1 MKNKQIIKISAILV
15 LLTTIIPLIIANK
28 SQREI
33 LVAEK
38 SPILVVLNE
47 YPKTIT
53 SLNASSHNLVPQS
66 VKIPLEKYSAPVIV
80 AQISV
85 GAIATIIL
93 IGGVILIAV
102 IIAVIIRG
110 KLYIWIGNDEI
121 GIVNKKFTIKPS
133 LRLPPGRIIALN
145 GEPGI
150 QAKTLYPGIH
160 WGYGSWM
167 YTITKVPVIK
177 IGIEEI
183 GLVEAKDGE
192 PLKPGQTF
200 AEVVEC
206 EDFQNIKAFFDNKG
220 QKGKQRAILTT
231 GTYRINTEMF
241 SIRKASVTTI
251 EPDEIGLV
259 EAKDGV
265 PLKSGRNFGTKVN
278 CKYFQDAQAFFAQGG
293 NVGKQIDILPPNTY
307 QINTDLFHVRKVSI
321 TNIGSEE
328 IGLVEAKDGVPPK
341 PGESFGKVVDC
352 NNFQDGN
359 EFLRKGGQKGK
370 QRAILTASNYRI
382 NTDLFSVRKVPITEI
397 APDEVGLVEAT
408 DGKPLTQGQ
417 SFAKIVECN
426 GFQDA
431 QAFFDRGGQAGK
443 QLAILRT
450 GKYYINTDIFKI
462 RKISATEI
470 LPGEFGLVEAK
481 YGEPL
486 LSGKNFAK
494 TVDCSD
500 FQDAKAFLE
509 NGGQAGK
516 QLAVLR
522 EGKYYINTELFNIR
536 KIPRIRIPKGEI
548 ALVVANDGAAM
559 SSEQILGRVVECNSF
574 QDAQAFLQN
583 GGQKG
588 KQLAILT
595 AGDYEI
601 NTDIFT
607 VITTANAQKYGE
619 NPENLKVYKI
629 NSERIGI
636 VTTKV
641 GKTLPLEEIAG
652 LKIDAH
658 HNYQD
663 GQKFIDLGGYKGLQ
677 EEVLLEGEWNL
688 NPWFVEVEQVPITK
702 IEHEEVGV
710 VISAVG
716 KKYHKEDDNKNTS
729 LDNSESLYQ
738 LVDPGYKGVENIP
751 LTAGQYAINTRV
763 KTVKLVPTTQIIL
776 NWSGE
781 TKDPLN
787 YDAKL
792 SILKL
797 TSYDG
802 YELKV
807 QFTQVIRIAPE
818 NAPKMICLIGS
829 QSSEEST
836 STAKNNLNS
845 NSSGTIKR
853 YPAIRNLVTRVLTKV
868 VSGHFQQ
875 AATGKTAM
883 QFQDDKNGCE
893 KEARDYINNVL
904 EEIGVEGR
912 GTYIEKIDLPKHLDQ
927 FRQDGAEA
935 QLEHDLVQKQQVT
948 EIARRKLLEEQTR
961 TQIQAQFIN
970 AEARFEIA
978 QMDIQ
983 INLERETAKAKADQL
998 HLETRRQQIDIET
1011 SQQERIIQMQMKAFR
1026 DRVEVLSPAFYAHI
1040 ESQGKWAEAFGQM
1053 EITYPQIMMGGGNNS
1068 GDPLSN
1074 TFQLLQLEHLDA
1086 IRNRLNPG
1094 TPIQQ
1099 LSSLQPTGVFT
1110 GSNLQI
1116 NLPTESTKPR
1126 IPVVLLL
1133 DTSISMSGERI
1144 NYLNAGITTFKREF
1158 EPNSNVSQ
1166 CVELAI
1172 ISCNSNGR
1180 RVQEFVNMDK
1190 FVPSPLKAE
1199 GITTVGKGIELALN
1213 EIQSHQKNYDQKNI
1227 QHRKP
1232 WLFLII
1238 GSSPTDDLQNAAQR
1252 VKKLVEA
1259 NQLNFFV
1266 VGVQG
1271 ADMISLRQVTPSNT
1285 KPLML
1290 DGLKF
1295 RELFYWLA
1303 DYLKKVSSSQAGTPI
1318 QPLPITN
1325 WAQTDESY

>member
-1 MKNKQIIKISAILV
+1 MKKKQIPGKLTILV
-15 LLTTIIPLIIANK
+15 LLVTIIPLIITNK
-28 SQREI
+28 SQTQT
-33 LVAEK
+33 LVVEK
-38 SPILVVLNE
+38 SPILVLNE
-47 YPKTIT
+47 YPTRAI
-53 SLNASSHNLVPQS
+53 SLNTSFYSLTPQLITIPIRRYSVP
-66 VKIPLEKYSAPVIV
+66 IIV

-85 GAIATIIL
+85 GTIATIIL

-102 IIAVIIRG
+102 IIAVTIG
-110 KLYIWIGNDEI
+110 AKLYIWIDNNEI
-121 GIVNKKFTIKPS
+121 GIVNKKFTINPS

-150 QAKTLYPGIH
+150 QAKPLYPGIH

-167 YTITKVPVIK
+167 YTITKVPVIE

-200 AEVVEC
+200 GEVVEC
-206 EDFQNIKAFFDNKG
+206 KDFQNIQAFFDNKG

-241 SIRKASVTTI
+241 SIRKASVTKI
-251 EPDEIGLV
+251 QPDEIGLV
-259 EAKDGV
+259 EAKDGL
-265 PLKSGRNFGTKVN
+265 PLKLGRNFGTRVN
-278 CKYFQDAQAFFAQGG
+278 CKYFQDTQAFFAQGG

-307 QINTDLFHVRKVSI
+307 QINTDLFQVRKVSI

-328 IGLVEAKDGVPPK
+328 IGLVEAKDGASPK

-352 NNFQDGN
+352 DNFQDGN

-370 QRAILTASNYRI
+370 QRAILTAGNYRI
-382 NTDLFSVRKVPITEI
+382 NTDLFSIRKVPITEI
-397 APDEVGLVEAT
+397 ATDEIGLVEAT
-408 DGKPLTQGQ
+408 DGKPITQGQ

-426 GFQDA
+426 CFQDA

-462 RKISATEI
+462 RKISAIEI
-470 LPGEFGLVEAK
+470 FSGEFGLVEAK

-494 TVDCSD
+494 TVECSD

-536 KIPRIRIPKGEI
+536 KFPRIRIPKGEI
-548 ALVVANDGAAM
+548 GLVVANDGAAM

-574 QDAQAFLQN
+574 QNAQAFLQN

-595 AGDYEI
+595 SGDYDI

-619 NPENLKVYKI
+619 NPEKLKVYKI
-629 NSERIGI
+629 KSERIGI
-636 VTTKV
+636 VTTKI
-641 GKTLPLEEIAG
+641 GKTLPQEEIAG
-652 LKIDAH
+652 SKIEGH
-658 HNYQD
+658 YNYQD

-677 EEVLLEGEWNL
+677 EEVLLEGEWNF

-710 VISAVG
+710 VISAIG
-716 KKYHKEDDNKNTS
+716 KKYHKENDNKNTS
-729 LDNSESLYQ
+729 LDKSESLYQ
-738 LVDPGYKGVENIP
+738 LVDSGYKGVENIP

-776 NWSGE
+776 NWSDE

-792 SILKL
+792 STLKL

-802 YELKV
+802 YEFKV
-807 QFTQVIRIAPE
+807 QFTQIIRIAPE

-829 QSSEEST
+829 QSSEDPT
-836 STAKNNLNS
+836 STVKNNLNS
-845 NSSGTIKR
+845 NSSGTVKR
-853 YPAIRNLVTRVLTKV
+853 YQAIRNLVTRVLTKV

-883 QFQDDKNGCE
+883 EFQDDKNGCE

-912 GTYIEKIDLPKHLDQ
+912 GTYIEKIDLPEHLDK
-927 FRQDGAEA
+927 FRQEGAEA

-961 TQIQAQFIN
+961 TQAQAQFID
-970 AEARFEIA
+970 AQARFEIE

-983 INLERETAKAKADQL
+983 INLERETAKAKADQQ
-998 HLETRRQQIDIET
+998 HLETRRQEKEIET
-1011 SQQERIIQMQMKAFR
+1011 SNQERIIQMQIKAFR

-1040 ESQGKWAEAFGQM
+1040 ESQGKWAEAFGQIQ
-1053 EITYPQIMMGGGNNS
+1053 ITYPQIMMGGDNSSGN
-1068 GDPLSN
+1068 PLSN

-1086 IRNRLNPG
+1086 FRNRLNLG

-1099 LSSLQPTGVFT
+1099 LPIQQPTGVFPA
-1110 GSNLQI
+1110 SNQQI
-1116 NLPTESTKPR
+1116 SLPTESIQPR

-1144 NYLNAGITTFKREF
+1144 NHLNAGITTFKREF

-1172 ISCNSNGR
+1172 IACNSNGR

-1213 EIQSHQKNYDQKNI
+1213 EIQSYQRNYDKKKI

-1252 VKKLVEA
+1252 VKNLVEA

-1318 QPLPITN
+1318 QPLPITD
-1325 WAQTDESY
+1325 WAQKDESY